1 MGKFFKEAL
10 VLIKK
15 VRILRVMKIAFTGA
29 QSTGKTTLLEAI
41 KQNEEFRYKY
51 EFIDE
56 ITRRMIKKGLKI
68 NEAGSDT
75 TQLLIMN
82 EHVKNTLYTDA
93 IMDRCA
99 LDGVVYTN
107 WLYKKGNVSEWV
119 YQYAENVF
127 KKYISRYDYIFYLT
141 PEFHIVDDGV
151 RSIDTAFRDEIVN
164 LFEYYVN
171 TFSVPVI
178 KLTGSVE
185 ERLEKFYNIIN
196 NHG

>member
-1 MGKFFKEAL
+1 
-10 VLIKK
+10 
-15 VRILRVMKIAFTGA
+15 MKIAFTGA

-41 KQNEEFRYKY
+41 KQNEKFRYKY

-151 RSIDTAFRDEIVN
+151 RSIDTAFRDEIVD